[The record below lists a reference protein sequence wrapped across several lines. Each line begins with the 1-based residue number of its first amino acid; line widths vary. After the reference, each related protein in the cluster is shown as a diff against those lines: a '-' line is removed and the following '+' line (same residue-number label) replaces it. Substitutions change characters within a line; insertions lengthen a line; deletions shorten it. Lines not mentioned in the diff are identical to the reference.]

1 MSKTAKTFKE
11 LVVWQKAHE
20 LVLAIYH
27 LTAKFPT
34 AEIYCLTTQARR
46 GAISIAANIAEG
58 FKKRG
63 LRDKTKFFNIAQGS
77 LEECRYYLILAQD
90 LGYANTR
97 NLEIFLEEVSKLLSA
112 YLLAVGTNKRGLRP
126 SAF

>member
-11 LVVWQKAHE
+11 LMVWQKAHKF
-20 LVLAIYH
+20 VLAVYH

-46 GAISIAANIAEG
+46 AAISIAANIAEG

-63 LRDKTKFFNIAQGS
+63 LNDKTSFFNIAQAS
-77 LEECRYYLILAQD
+77 LKSVAIISFWLKI
-90 LGYANTR
+90 
-97 NLEIFLEEVSKLLSA
+97 
-112 YLLAVGTNKRGLRP
+112 
-126 SAF
+126 

>member
-11 LVVWQKAHE
+11 LMVWQKAHE
-20 LVLAIYH
+20 FVLAVYH

-46 GAISIAANIAEG
+46 AAISIAANIAEG

-63 LRDKTKFFNIAQGS
+63 SNDKIRFFNIAQGS
-77 LEECRYYLILAQD
+77 LEECRYYLILAQH
-90 LGYANTR
+90 LGYADTR
-97 NLEIFLEEVSKLLSA
+97 NLEMLLEEVSKLLSA
-112 YLLAVGTNKRGLRP
+112 YSLAVRTNKRGMQT

>member
-1 MSKTAKTFKE
+1 MLIT
-11 LVVWQKAHE
+11 WQKAHE
-20 LVLAIYH
+20 FVLAAYH

-46 GAISIAANIAEG
+46 AAISIAANIAEG

-63 LRDKTKFFNIAQGS
+63 LNDKTRFFNIAQGS

-90 LGYANTR
+90 LGYSDTR
-97 NLEIFLEEVSKLLSA
+97 NLEMFLEEVSKLLSA
-112 YLLAVGTNKRGLRP
+112 YSRAVRTNKRGLRP
-126 SAF
+126 SDF

>member
-11 LVVWQKAHE
+11 LVVWQKAHKF
-20 LVLAIYH
+20 VLAVHH

-46 GAISIAANIAEG
+46 AAISIAANIAEG

-63 LRDKTKFFNIAQGS
+63 LNDKTRFFNIAAQGS
-77 LEECRYYLILAQD
+77 LEECRYYIILAQD
-90 LGYANTR
+90 LGYADTGD
-97 NLEIFLEEVSKLLSA
+97 LEIFLEEVSRLLSA
-112 YLLAVGTNKRGLRP
+112 YSLAVRTNKRGIRN
-126 SAF
+126 F